1 MVKLWGR
8 GVVVRGCG
16 RKGVWPGQLREV
28 GTNNLKIH
36 QNGRNSKCSSL
47 GCVVRSWGEG
57 CCREGVWP
65 QGKGE
70 SKMLNDMFYIKMA
83 KIKNVVQYGV

>member
-1 MVKLWGR
+1 MAA
-8 GVVVRGCG
+8 RGCG
-16 RKGVWPGQLREV
+16 EG
-28 GTNNLKIH
+28 GTNNFKIHVVH
-36 QNGRNSKCSSL
+36 QNGRNLKYSSL